1 MAGQF
6 PESPLRRWL
15 PNPSL
20 TALRTEMN
28 EFMESLFGETYT
40 QWRGEGSPRI
50 DVSETA
56 DSVEVT
62 TDVPGY
68 RREEIQVE
76 VDEKSLTIS
85 GQHCEEKKEEE
96 ADRKYHRVE
105 RHSGSFSRT
114 VWLPC
119 PVDDQKI
126 EARIS
131 NGVLKI
137 HLPKCEASCRRKVEV
152 KGDDAPTS
160 GPHV

>member
-1 MAGQF
+1 MSGQF

-28 EFMESLFGETYT
+28 EFMENLFGDSYT
-40 QWRGEGSPRI
+40 QWRGELSPRV
-50 DVSETA
+50 DLAETA
-56 DSVEVT
+56 DAVEIT

-68 RREEIQVE
+68 RREEIEVE

-85 GQHCEEKKEEE
+85 GRRSEEKKEDA
-96 ADRKYHRVE
+96 ADRKYHRLE

-119 PVDDQKI
+119 PVDEKKI

-137 HLPKCEASCRRKVEV
+137 HLPKCADSCRRKVEI
-152 KGDDAPTS
+152 KGDDTAS
-160 GPHV
+160 SDPHA